1 MLYELITFLTV
12 PLCFSFY
19 YYLDKEKRIKIN
31 DKPYIY
37 NVDSY
42 KKLDLWYTYQDFK
55 EFQIEYFNNKE

>member
-12 PLCFSFY
+12 PLCFTFY